1 MESATV
7 VQALDLEKAA
17 KEAQKRGVLRCG
29 SHSGVAVLPFK
40 VTPVR
45 DSIYLHV

>member
-17 KEAQKRGVLRCG
+17 KEAQKRGVLRRG